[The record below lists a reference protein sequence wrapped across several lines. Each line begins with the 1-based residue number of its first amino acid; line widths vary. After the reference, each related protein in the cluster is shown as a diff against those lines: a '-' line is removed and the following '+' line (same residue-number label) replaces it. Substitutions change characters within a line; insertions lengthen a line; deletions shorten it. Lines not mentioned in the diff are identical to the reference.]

1 MLMSPND
8 KILTNVNAKKNM
20 VTEFE
25 MLRILNLNVVC
36 NFNLYLN
43 TFWMLKKCLKFKI
56 KIVLN

>member
-8 KILTNVNAKKNM
+8 KILTNVNTKNNM

-43 TFWMLKKCLKFKI
+43 TFWMLKKMFEI
-56 KIVLN
+56 